1 LLQEDRTAEAI
12 LKRLS
17 DTKNYPDDTLDPYLE
32 FSEGGNL
39 YYFTPGGFLYRREEP
54 GMKEVGGVFCGYL
67 TDEVWHYRTGRCTN
81 YRACTEITK
90 SAQKLQ
96 GVA

>member
-32 FSEGGNL
+32 FSEGGKL
-39 YYFTPGGFLYRREEP
+39 YYFTPGGFLYRRETR
-54 GMKEVGGVFCGYL
+54 CG
-67 TDEVWHYRTGRCTN
+67 TTGLIIPMSNR
-81 YRACTEITK
+81 
-90 SAQKLQ
+90 L
-96 GVA
+96 

>member
-1 LLQEDRTAEAI
+1 MLQEDRTAEAI

-32 FSEGGNL
+32 FSEGGKL

-67 TDEVWHYRTGRCTN
+67 TDEVWHYRTD
-81 YRACTEITK
+81 YHYEYP
-90 SAQKLQ
+90 SANSL
-96 GVA
+96 